1 MIIEEYTL
9 AAHSKAPALME
20 TQHFFSKC
28 QSTYAYIFI
37 YYRRLKM
44 ATAALNPER
53 LLSVRLLYVKKSVL
67 ILMKKLFDA
76 TASRQGYDKKSHGKY
91 HLHMKS
97 HLNELLWLNYRSATQ
112 LE

>member
-1 MIIEEYTL
+1 
-9 AAHSKAPALME
+9 
-20 TQHFFSKC
+20 
-28 QSTYAYIFI
+28 
-37 YYRRLKM
+37 M